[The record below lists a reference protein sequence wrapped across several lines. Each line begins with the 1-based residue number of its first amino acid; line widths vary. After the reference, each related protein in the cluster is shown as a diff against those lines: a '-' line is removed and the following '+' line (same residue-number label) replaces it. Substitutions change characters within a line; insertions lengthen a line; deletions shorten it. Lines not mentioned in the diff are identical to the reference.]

1 MAGKNSVDIKITANT
16 KEAAEGINRVSGQL
30 NKLSKEAN
38 SKLSTFS
45 KLGSVVSGVQAAFSL
60 ASGAIKSV
68 SSAVSEV
75 IEAYKTQAT
84 AETLIETAVKNNP
97 YLRDEAAERL
107 KSFASNLQQIGTVG
121 DETLIPMMA
130 QLASA
135 GRSEQEIMDIMSA
148 SLDVAASGTM
158 SLESAVRNLN
168 KTYSGMAGELGEAMP
183 QVKSLTEEQLK
194 SGDAVQVVADA
205 YKGMA
210 EKVTQQVGGAK
221 QLKNAWGDFL
231 EVLGKPINAVLNP
244 IQIGF
249 ASFISKI
256 TGFVAAAQDKWNSL
270 LKMVSGESSSHT
282 KPEINYIVN
291 SDDIDEAQ
299 KKVDALK
306 KRLDELKKA
315 AAGAGA
321 ASGDEA
327 RKAAE
332 GVLSVS
338 AAYQQLERSAE
349 KGRKVQEL
357 LGKVLE
363 KTGEDGKVTAEI
375 WKSLSGEEKA
385 ILSGE
390 HIRKGDSASK
400 VRQVMSQNEALVKKS
415 LDAMEEEIQK
425 TVNHGVKG
433 AAQSLEGDFNK
444 VKDELIDAQLDLEAK
459 REKLAKQEKDARDK
473 EAAEKKAAREAEL
486 SHITEYGQKLTEQV
500 RASAE
505 SQRQAMADGMQETFD
520 YGSYLSVIKSSYQQ
534 LLSES
539 GTLAFDESKAA
550 AKSFLDEIIALYKKT
565 LAEQAELE
573 KDPEA
578 ARKAYKALS
587 KEMKELAGNTELP
600 AGQLK
605 ELAKAAID
613 QAETQ
618 LSLLDPQTEGYQKL
632 ADAIKAAKKQMEK
645 FGETAKSAW
654 EKMDAMKKTEWV
666 VSQMNTLA
674 SGVSDALSLTSETMQ
689 NQTDADLSKLE
700 SAYKRGEISEEE
712 YYAKKEQIEK
722 EGAKKKYKVELAN
735 WATNL
740 LMTQSSAALAIAK
753 CFEQGPVLGPISAAV
768 MGIATAAQLAAQIAA
783 KPVPPSFASGGIVQ
797 GNSYSGDNVRANVN
811 SGEMILNA
819 RQQRA
824 LWEAA
829 NGNAKSGG
837 AVFNIRVNNEAGD
850 VASAGVITS
859 ADGFTVAIKKIVGD
873 AMASGEMND
882 SYQTMRANI
891 YGRRITS

>member
-1 MAGKNSVDIKITANT
+1 MSKKTSANIKIVANT

-30 NKLSKEAN
+30 DKLSKEAN

-60 ASGAIKSV
+60 ASGAIKGV
-68 SSAVSEV
+68 SSAVNEV

-84 AETLIETAVKNNP
+84 AETLLETAVRNNP
-97 YLRDEAAERL
+97 YLRDESAERL
-107 KSFASNLQQIGTVG
+107 KSFASELQKIGTVG

-183 QVKSLTEEQLK
+183 QVKNLTKEQLK
-194 SGDAVQVVADA
+194 SGDAVKVVADA

-231 EVLGKPINAVLNP
+231 EVLGKPINAILNP

-256 TGFVAAAQDKWNSL
+256 TGFVQTAQDKWNSL
-270 LKMVSGESSSHT
+270 LKMVSGESKSHE

-306 KRLDELKKA
+306 KRLEDLKKSV
-315 AAGAGA
+315 AGAGVA
-321 ASGDEA
+321 TGDEA

-332 GVLSVS
+332 RVLSVS
-338 AAYQQLERSAE
+338 EAYQQLAKNVER
-349 KGRKVQEL
+349 GRKANEL

-385 ILSGE
+385 VLEMNYIK
-390 HIRKGDSASK
+390 KGDSASK
-400 VRQVMSQNEALVKKS
+400 VRQVMSQNEALVKNS
-415 LDAMEEEIQK
+415 LNAMEEAIS
-425 TVNHGVKG
+425 TIVNHGVKG
-433 AAQSLEGDFNK
+433 AAQSLEGNFNK
-444 VKDELIDAQLDLEAK
+444 INDELIDAELDLEAK
-459 REKLAKQEKDARDK
+459 REKLAKQEKEARDK

-500 RASAE
+500 RANAE

-520 YGSYLSVIKSSYQQ
+520 YSSYLSVIKSSYQQ

-550 AKSFLDEIIALYKKT
+550 AKSFLKEIIALYKKT
-565 LAEQAELE
+565 LAEQSDLE
-573 KDPEA
+573 KDPAA
-578 ARKAYKALS
+578 AREAYEALS
-587 KEMKELAGNTELP
+587 KEMEELAGNTKLP

-605 ELAKAAID
+605 KLAKAAIS

-618 LSLLDPQTEGYQKL
+618 LALLDPQTEGYQKL
-632 ADAIKAAKKQMEK
+632 ADAIEAAKNQMKK
-645 FGETAKSAW
+645 FGETTELTW
-654 EKMDAMKKTEWV
+654 ESMDAMKKTEWV
-666 VSQMNTLA
+666 VSEMNTLA

-753 CFEQGPVLGPISAAV
+753 CFEQGPILGPISAAV

-850 VASAGVITS
+850 VASAGVVTS
-859 ADGFTVAIKKIVGD
+859 ADGFTVAIKKIVSD
-873 AMASGEMND
+873 AMAGGELND